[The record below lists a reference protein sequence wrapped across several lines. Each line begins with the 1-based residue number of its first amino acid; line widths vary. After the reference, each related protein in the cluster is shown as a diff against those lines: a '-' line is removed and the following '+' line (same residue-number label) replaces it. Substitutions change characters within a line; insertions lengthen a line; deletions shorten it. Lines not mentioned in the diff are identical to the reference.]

1 MLSPDETAVETVLGH
16 PFLVRSRR
24 FVAQGCMRFK
34 STLNATRSAGGS
46 GFLCGFLALLAR
58 VRANS
63 FQMKRV
69 FVGGIIMG
77 RAPKD
82 MKHPELRGNDTVLR
96 DALLVKTNCSQNRC
110 NATRFSQKKRTTRV
124 FFASMR
130 NIANPHQ
137 QAVPGFRPFPPL
149 APAIRARRT
158 EWPPTKNFPTFSKAS
173 NVVRSSRL
181 HLPSGGTNRHSIS
194 CRTR

>member
-1 MLSPDETAVETVLGH
+1 MLSPVETAVETVLGH

-77 RAPKD
+77 RAPED
-82 MKHPELRGNDTVLR
+82 MKHLELRGNDTVLR
-96 DALLVKTNCSQNRC
+96 DALLVKINCWQNHRNRAC
-110 NATRFSQKKRTTRV
+110 SSQKKRTTAR

-137 QAVPGFRPFPPL
+137 QAARVFDPFHP
-149 APAIRARRT
+149 
-158 EWPPTKNFPTFSKAS
+158 
-173 NVVRSSRL
+173 
-181 HLPSGGTNRHSIS
+181 
-194 CRTR
+194 

>member
-1 MLSPDETAVETVLGH
+1 MEIDRMLSPDETAVETVLGH

-46 GFLCGFLALLAR
+46 GFWCGFLALLAR

-82 MKHPELRGNDTVLR
+82 MKHP
-96 DALLVKTNCSQNRC
+96 
-110 NATRFSQKKRTTRV
+110 RV
-124 FFASMR
+124 AGER
-130 NIANPHQ
+130 Y
-137 QAVPGFRPFPPL
+137 
-149 APAIRARRT
+149 
-158 EWPPTKNFPTFSKAS
+158 
-173 NVVRSSRL
+173 
-181 HLPSGGTNRHSIS
+181 GTA
-194 CRTR
+194 